1 MRNDLLVQ
9 IIIQCIANEWIGKNP
24 YTNQQQKDHQSID
37 YLVSS
42 FLFHRFLLKKIK
54 GAVTKDLS
62 QLRFPNKWFN
72 KRLES
77 ASSKIAFQKNGKSY
91 FRKSFL
97 IS

>member
-1 MRNDLLVQ
+1 MDR
-9 IIIQCIANEWIGKNP
+9 KNP

-42 FLFHRFLLKKIK
+42 FCFIISSSKIK

-77 ASSKIAFQKNGKSY
+77 ASSKIAFQKMGKAI
-91 FRKSFL
+91 FENPFL
-97 IS
+97 FLEADHVCCNLPFLSD

>member
-42 FLFHRFLLKKIK
+42 FFVSSFPPQKIK

-62 QLRFPNKWFN
+62 QLRFPK
-72 KRLES
+72 
-77 ASSKIAFQKNGKSY
+77 
-91 FRKSFL
+91 
-97 IS
+97 